1 MKNAVNLILLGAL
14 LYVVYKSGFKD
25 GYDSVQF
32 DMVTANKR
40 LQDCIE
46 VIR

>member
-1 MKNAVNLILLGAL
+1 MKTAVNLILLGAL

-32 DMVTANKR
+32 DMITANQR
-40 LQDCIE
+40 LQNCLE

>member
-14 LYVVYKSGFKD
+14 LYVVYRSGFKD

-32 DMVTANKR
+32 DITTANKR